1 MIYNQFL
8 HKCWEIVI
16 LNTNQQEKGRKGGK
30 KEGREKWVGLETR
43 DKVLIYHEQS
53 QKEKIDSKVGKEWKG
68 GGRKEKEEGAEVM
81 RG

>member
-16 LNTNQQEKGRKGGK
+16 LNLKQQEKRRKGGK
-30 KEGREKWVGLETR
+30 RERREKWEGLETR

-53 QKEKIDSKVGKEWKG
+53 QKEKKRLTVRWEKNRNGEKGKRKRKG
-68 GGRKEKEEGAEVM
+68 ER
-81 RG
+81 